1 MIYDIWRL
9 STEKNGF
16 GGAAF
21 LNIPFHACIDIQ
33 KVCNIWYIYLHMIF
47 GSRLT
52 RQAVDHGSWFIGGSY
67 PHNQLVDEG
76 YRNRP
81 SIVLMGKL

>member
-33 KVCNIWYIYLHMIF
+33 KLCNIWIYMVHI
-47 GSRLT
+47 ST
-52 RQAVDHGSWFIGGSY
+52 HDIWQQTH
-67 PHNQLVDEG
+67 
-76 YRNRP
+76 
-81 SIVLMGKL
+81 

>member
-52 RQAVDHGSWFIGGSY
+52 RQAVDHGSLVAVIPITSLLMKAIGTD
-67 PHNQLVDEG
+67 QALF
-76 YRNRP
+76 
-81 SIVLMGKL
+81 